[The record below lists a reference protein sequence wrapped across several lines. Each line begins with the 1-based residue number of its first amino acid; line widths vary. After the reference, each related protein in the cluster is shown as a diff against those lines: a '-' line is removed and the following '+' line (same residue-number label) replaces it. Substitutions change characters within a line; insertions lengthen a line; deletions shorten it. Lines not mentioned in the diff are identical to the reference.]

1 MFDKNQYFGGMAT
14 WLLALILTVSVAFA
28 LSACV
33 ISLQTRTDIS
43 AEIVRL
49 SAKLSAWE
57 KAERLT
63 PSQLVELSELKD
75 ACEKGNALLK
85 KISQRE
91 TMRDRREATSSE
103 VKSETIS
110 DKDALRRRAGL
121 VAGRPAPHS

>member
-1 MFDKNQYFGGMAT
+1 MPT
-14 WLLALILTVSVAFA
+14 WILALILTVSVLLA

-49 SAKLSAWE
+49 SSKLSAWE

-91 TMRDRREATSSE
+91 TMRDRREATTSA
-103 VKSETIS
+103 TTS
-110 DKDALRRRAGL
+110 DKDELRRRAGIIP
-121 VAGRPAPHS
+121 GRPAPHQ

>member
-1 MFDKNQYFGGMAT
+1 MQTWVYALFLTIGIAT
-14 WLLALILTVSVAFA
+14 A

-43 AEIVRL
+43 AELARL

-57 KAERLT
+57 KVERLT

-91 TMRDRREATSSE
+91 VMRARREEQLAE
-103 VKSETIS
+103 PTIS
-110 DKDALRRRAGL
+110 DKDALRRRAGIIP
-121 VAGRPAPHS
+121 GRPAPHQ

>member
-1 MFDKNQYFGGMAT
+1 MFDKNRYFGGMPT
-14 WLLALILTVSVAFA
+14 WILALILTVSVLLA

-43 AEIVRL
+43 AEIARL
-49 SAKLSAWE
+49 SSKLSAWE

-91 TMRDRREATSSE
+91 TMRDRREATTSA
-103 VKSETIS
+103 TTS
-110 DKDALRRRAGL
+110 DKDELRRRAGIIP
-121 VAGRPAPHS
+121 GRPAPHQ